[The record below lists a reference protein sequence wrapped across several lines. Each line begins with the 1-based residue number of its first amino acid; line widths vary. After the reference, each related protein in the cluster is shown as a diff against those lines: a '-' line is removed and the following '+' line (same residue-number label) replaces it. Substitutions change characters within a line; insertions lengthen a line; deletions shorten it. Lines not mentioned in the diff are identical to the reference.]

1 MNKTQNIPN
10 VSLDSDFETLYQKS
24 CEEGIETAFS
34 RAKQSTARCP
44 FGSTG
49 VCCRHCLEG
58 PCRIGPNGKGPQRGI
73 CGADADTIVARNLLT
88 TLIEGVAGHAEH
100 GRETALALLEASG
113 GHSDYS
119 IKGVDKLYQVATGLG
134 IDTEEKTIE
143 AIAKEVALKAL
154 EDYQKQTGTMNW
166 LTLHAQQQSINK
178 WNELGITPVNIH
190 LEISKA
196 LTRTTMGCDADP
208 VNLLL
213 GSLTMGLVDGY
224 GGLHLST
231 DLQDI
236 LFGVP
241 KVVKSK
247 FKLGVIK
254 PEMVNIAVHG
264 HVPLLSEK
272 VVEWSRKLSG
282 EAQEV
287 GAAGINVVGVCCSGN
302 EILMRHG
309 IPAASSFSSQELVI
323 LTGLLEAMVV
333 DVQCIMPGVQR
344 VAECY
349 HTEIIT
355 TLPYVK
361 IAGATH
367 VDFHTNEAD
376 KAAQAIVRK
385 AIANFNKRDPKKTS
399 NFTGTVE
406 AYAGFSTEQI
416 VEALGALNEKEPLKP
431 LIDAIASGAI
441 RGVAAIVGCTNPR
454 ELQDGGNVTVA
465 KELLKNNVLV
475 VATGCAAHSLAK
487 HNLMNMEG
495 LKYCGE
501 SLRGVLEAVG
511 QAAGLPSLPPAL
523 HMGSCVD
530 NSRPAALL
538 TAVADSLGVEIKDL
552 PAVGT
557 CPETHSPKALAI
569 GTYFLANGVD
579 VHIGVDPQVSGSKL
593 VTDVLCNGVADE
605 GLNLEKLFGGKLI
618 YEQDPV
624 KAAAILLSRI
634 EEKRLALGLSSK
646 FNTEPGI

>member
-1 MNKTQNIPN
+1 MYKSQKIQS
-10 VSLDSDFETLYQKS
+10 VSLDHDIEILYKKA

-34 RAKQSTARCP
+34 RANESAARCP
-44 FGSTG
+44 FGSAG

-58 PCRIGPNGKGPQRGI
+58 PCRIAPNGKGAQRGI

-88 TLIEGVAGHAEH
+88 NLIEGVAGHAEH
-100 GRETALALLEASG
+100 GRETALALLEAAE
-113 GHSDYS
+113 GHSDYT
-119 IKGVDKLYQVATGLG
+119 IKGIEKLYQVAKGLG
-134 IDTEEKTIE
+134 INTNEKTVE

-154 EDYQKQTGTMNW
+154 EDYQKQTGVMNW
-166 LTLHAQQQSINK
+166 LTLHAQKPSIDK

-196 LTRTTMGCDADP
+196 ITRTSMGCDADP

-213 GSLTMGLVDGY
+213 GCLTMGLVDGY

-241 KVVKSK
+241 KLVKSK

-254 PEMVNIAVHG
+254 PETVNIAVHG

-272 VVEWSRKLSG
+272 VVEWSRKLSE
-282 EAQEV
+282 EAKEV
-287 GAAGINVVGVCCSGN
+287 GATGINVVGVCCSGN

-309 IPAASSFSSQELVI
+309 IPAASSFSSQELIIV
-323 LTGLLEAMVV
+323 TGLLEAMVV
-333 DVQCIMPGVQR
+333 DVQCIMPGLQK

-367 VDFHTNEAD
+367 IDFHTTEAD
-376 KAAQAIVRK
+376 QAAQAIVRK
-385 AIANFNKRDPKKTS
+385 AIANFKKRDLQKTS

-416 VEALGALNEKEPLKP
+416 LEALGELNGKEPLQP
-431 LIDAIASGAI
+431 LIDAITSGAI

-454 ELQDGGNVTVA
+454 ELQDFGNVTVA

-487 HNLMNMEG
+487 HNLMNMDG
-495 LKYCGE
+495 LEYCGQ
-501 SLRGVLEAVG
+501 SLRGVLQAIG
-511 QAAGLPSLPPAL
+511 QAVGLPSLPPTL

-538 TAVADSLGVEIKDL
+538 SAVADFLGVEIKDL

-569 GTYFLANGVD
+569 GTFFLANGVD

-593 VTDVLCNGVADE
+593 VTDVLCNGAEDE

-618 YEQDPV
+618 YEQDAV
-624 KAAAILLSRI
+624 KAANILLGRI
-634 EEKRLALGLSSK
+634 EEKRLALGLSSNFDRWQEK
-646 FNTEPGI
+646 